1 MEKLVLQSDNTDFIG
16 VDAFIHA
23 VCETNYVNNYFA
35 TISVP
40 VMNAIQ
46 CAVSCC
52 SENQE
57 ITLIFDYFS
66 KGIAFAVA
74 CQCGSFVS
82 EELLF
87 VVRMLSDDV
96 EVADDGRTLKMFF
109 NVRGI
114 DAREAAQRVSVLN
127 HYFRQA
133 VRAEL
138 LQM

>member
-16 VDAFIHA
+16 VDTFIHA
-23 VCETNYVNNYFA
+23 VCEANYINNYFA

-46 CAVSCC
+46 CAVSCGL
-52 SENQE
+52 ENQE
-57 ITLIFDYFS
+57 ITLSFDYFS
-66 KGIAFAVA
+66 KGIVFSVA
-74 CQCGSFVS
+74 CQYGSFVS

-127 HYFRQA
+127 HYSQQA